1 MCLLTVKLRKG
12 RVLMSKYRLSF
23 GEIILLKSNL
33 AEVIVDDGVEMDLE
47 MVKEYHEFLLDKLKH
62 PFSLLINKVNK
73 YTYTFEAQLKLATL
87 TEISS
92 MAVLAYDR
100 ITESSTKSLVSIP
113 RATPWNLKI
122 FRERTSALEWLEG
135 V

>member
-1 MCLLTVKLRKG
+1 MHLLTVKLRKG
-12 RVLMSKYRLSF
+12 RVLMSKHRLSF

-73 YTYTFEAQLKLATL
+73 YTYTFEAQLQLATL
-87 TEISS
+87 TEINS

-100 ITESSTKSLVSIP
+100 VTERSTESLVSIP
-113 RATPWNLKI
+113 RSTPWNLKI
-122 FRERTSALEWLEG
+122 FKKRTSALEWLEG